1 MFILFRQDPFSDG
14 LMGLR
19 VYFDGSGGI
28 GNGSAGSAKQK
39 ALRRSVGGGEKSARI
54 YAKSGMA
61 HIYKY

>member
-39 ALRRSVGGGEKSARI
+39 ALRRAAGKAGNGLQVKAFGKWL
-54 YAKSGMA
+54 K
-61 HIYKY
+61 

>member
-1 MFILFRQDPFSDG
+1 MFILFRQDTFSDG

-19 VYFDGSGGI
+19 VYFDSSGG
-28 GNGSAGSAKQK
+28 GG
-39 ALRRSVGGGEKSARI
+39 GGGEKSARI

>member
-1 MFILFRQDPFSDG
+1 MFILFRQDQFSDG

-19 VYFDGSGGI
+19 VYFDSSGG
-28 GNGSAGSAKQK
+28 GGS
-39 ALRRSVGGGEKSARI
+39 GEKSARI

>member
-1 MFILFRQDPFSDG
+1 MFILFRQDPFYNG

-39 ALRRSVGGGEKSARI
+39 ALRRN
-54 YAKSGMA
+54 SGTGL
-61 HIYKY
+61 IFSTNRNGRKRFF

>member
-19 VYFDGSGGI
+19 VYFDTSEGG
-28 GNGSAGSAKQK
+28 
-39 ALRRSVGGGEKSARI
+39 GGGEKSARI
-54 YAKSGMA
+54 YAKAGMA